1 MRISLLPFL
10 IVFVACTI
18 LFYRM
23 AAWRRTVVHATGNIA
38 SEVKASHQ
46 ETIEKLA
53 GLERHLEAIDHCICM
68 AADFQANSTRRYQRL
83 HRRLARI
90 ERRQEEV
97 A

>member
-10 IVFVACTI
+10 IVLVACAI
-18 LFYRM
+18 LLYRLS
-23 AAWRRTVVHATGNIA
+23 AWRRTVVNTTAIIA

-46 ETIEKLA
+46 ATIEMLA

-68 AADFQANSTRRYQRL
+68 AADFQATSKRRDQRL

-90 ERRQEEV
+90 EQRQEGR